1 MSPVPSPEFDAD
13 RFNRIAATLPE
24 IDRLAAEFV
33 DKHHLPGLAYGV
45 IAGGQL
51 IHAGGVG
58 LADITATLP
67 VSRRTLFR
75 IASMT
80 KSFVAV
86 AILQLRDGGLL
97 GLDDPVAR
105 YVPELALLAS
115 PTTDAPPL
123 TLRHLLTMNAGWP
136 EDNPW
141 GDRQLALDDAA
152 LSALLVQGVTFAS
165 SPNTQYEYSNLA
177 YMILGKVVHQVSGQ
191 PFQEYTAQHILQP
204 LGMLNARW
212 NLDQV
217 DQSVARGYRLI
228 DGEFVEEPDAWAPCG
243 GDAAGFGGLYLS
255 VDDLAKWVAFFLS
268 AWPPRDGV
276 ENPVLHRSSLREM
289 QRCANLR
296 PPPASAQPIGRPLK
310 WEVGGYAFG
319 LFAAETTE
327 FGRLVGHAGGLSG
340 FGSHMVWLPDRDI
353 GVATLSN
360 CTYAPAVASSM
371 QILHYLVTNAQLASR
386 PVQPHPALLSAQT
399 DVIRLMQRWD
409 DTLADALMAVNFFL
423 DTPRDVWRQRFE
435 SLHRRHGVLQ
445 VDGEIEI
452 RNPLRGQWKMRGERG
467 WCTIWITLTPTVPP
481 RVQHLSIDSILPLED
496 KMQKT
501 LKDVLAATA
510 KPTLRAV
517 NRMFA
522 PEINRREMLTHLRV
536 VNLLYGAPTLES
548 IIGGDGV
555 ERCVARVRSDR
566 GVLELTITLHLRT
579 GKVRHA
585 EFRSAA

>member
-1 MSPVPSPEFDAD
+1 MSPVPSSEFDAD

-24 IDRLAAEFV
+24 IDRLTAEFV

-51 IHAGGVG
+51 IHAGSVG
-58 LADITATLP
+58 LADTTATLP

-86 AILQLRDGGLL
+86 AILQLRDAGRL

-123 TLRHLLTMNAGWP
+123 TLRHLLTMNVGWP

-152 LSALLVQGVTFAS
+152 LSALLAQGVTFAS

-212 NLDQV
+212 NLDRV
-217 DQSVARGYRLI
+217 DQPVAKGYRLV
-228 DGEFVEEPDAWAPCG
+228 DGEFVEEPAAWAPCG

-268 AWPPRDGV
+268 AWPPHDGA
-276 ENPVLHRSSLREM
+276 ENSVLRRSSLREM

-327 FGRLVGHAGGLSG
+327 FGRLVGHAGGLPG

-360 CTYAPAVASSM
+360 CTYAPAVASAM

-399 DVIRLMQRWD
+399 DVIRLIQRWD
-409 DTLADALMAVNFFL
+409 DVLADALVAVNFFL

-435 SLHRRHGVLQ
+435 SLQRRHGVLQ

-452 RNPLRGQWKMRGERG
+452 RNPLRGQWKMRGARG

-481 RVQHLSIDSILPLED
+481 RVQHLSIDSILPPED
-496 KMQKT
+496 KMQEA

-517 NRMFA
+517 NRIFA
-522 PEINRREMLTHLRV
+522 PEIDRREMLTHLRV
-536 VNLLYGAPTLES
+536 VNLLYGAPTLKS

-555 ERCVARVRSDR
+555 ERCVARVQSDR

-585 EFRSAA
+585 EFRSVA